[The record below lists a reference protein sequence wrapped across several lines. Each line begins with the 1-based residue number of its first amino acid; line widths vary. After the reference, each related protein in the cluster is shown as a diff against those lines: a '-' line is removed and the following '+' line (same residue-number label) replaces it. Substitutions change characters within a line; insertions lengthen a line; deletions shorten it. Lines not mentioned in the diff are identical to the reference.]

1 MNWPLAG
8 CAPGNEGTES
18 WADAKSG
25 RFDVSVLFSSLEK
38 ANNCELC
45 DHVFIIWV
53 SLKLVPGGRNRK
65 TLAGCCSKATHP
77 VSFSTN
83 SQAGLSTFML
93 ASSCRASKSPC
104 LFAYRCCQLEP
115 NKVVPQSGFSTSWSC
130 RCPQIL
136 EQHQGW
142 NRPTRKLVTVAVQ
155 E

>member
-1 MNWPLAG
+1 MNWPLAV
-8 CAPGNEGTES
+8 CAPGNEETES

-25 RFDVSVLFSSLEK
+25 RFDVLGFFSSLEK
-38 ANNCELC
+38 TNNSELC

-53 SLKLVPGGRNRK
+53 SLKLIPGGRNQK
-65 TLAGCCSKATHP
+65 TLAGWCSKAIHP

-83 SQAGLSTFML
+83 SQTGLSTFKL
-93 ASSCRASKSPC
+93 ASSCRASKSHC
-104 LFAYRCCQLEP
+104 LFVYRRCQLQP

-130 RCPQIL
+130 RCSQIL

-142 NRPTRKLVTVAVQ
+142 NRPTRKLVTVAIQ